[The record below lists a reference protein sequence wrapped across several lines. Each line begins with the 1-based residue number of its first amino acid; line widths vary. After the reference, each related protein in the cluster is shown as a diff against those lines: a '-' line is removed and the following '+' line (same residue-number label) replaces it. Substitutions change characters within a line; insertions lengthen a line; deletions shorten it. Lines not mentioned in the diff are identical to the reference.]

1 MVDTLKV
8 WQCIGCGRIDHPQ
21 PCVGICQDRKV
32 ELVLAADY
40 ALAAERISAL
50 EALLSRIA
58 FTTPRAGQW
67 EAAWRALQA
76 DARALLGGIEAGRS
90 RPPPPQNE

>member
-1 MVDTLKV
+1 MVETFKV

-32 ELVLAADY
+32 ELVLASDY
-40 ALAAERISAL
+40 AQAAAHIASL

-58 FTTPRAGQW
+58 YTTPRPGQW
-67 EAAWRALQA
+67 EGAWRALQA
-76 DARALLGGIEAGRS
+76 DARELVGGIDPDRC
-90 RPPPPQNE
+90 RPPPGRDA